1 MSRDLPDYAHATPE
15 DLAQACRAAI
25 EECDARIVALVAIPA
40 GQRTFGNTVLA
51 VEEARAAAK
60 EARLAWACWRTPL
73 PTSTRWKT
81 PCDRDGG
88 FLTAHT
94 GSRSH

>member
-51 VEEARAAAK
+51 VEEAHAVAK

-73 PTSTRWKT
+73 PTKT
-81 PCDRDGG
+81 
-88 FLTAHT
+88 
-94 GSRSH
+94 